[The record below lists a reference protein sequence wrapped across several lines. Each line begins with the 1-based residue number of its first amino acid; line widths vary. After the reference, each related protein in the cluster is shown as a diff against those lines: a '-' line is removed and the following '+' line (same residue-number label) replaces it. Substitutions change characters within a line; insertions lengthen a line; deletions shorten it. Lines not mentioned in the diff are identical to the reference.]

1 MNDFIV
7 VFGEDGLV
15 QRGVRG
21 FNWEGRGGGILIVK
35 HPRFCETLKASS
47 HIVFGGI

>member
-1 MNDFIV
+1 MILLLF
-7 VFGEDGLV
+7 LV
-15 QRGVRG
+15 KMDWFKGVS
-21 FNWEGRGGGILIVK
+21 EEVSIGRGGGILIVK